1 MKTLNRKTK
10 SIGVFALALVMLVSM
25 ILPLTAG
32 ASGKQTDTYVVEK
45 GDFNLW
51 VAGDSASGEP
61 VSFEV
66 I

>member
-32 ASGKQTDTYVVEK
+32 ASEKQANTYVVEK
-45 GDFNLW
+45 GDTLASIASEYGVT
-51 VAGDSASGEP
+51 VADI
-61 VSFEV
+61 V
-66 I
+66 